1 VLGTITGTAAALS
14 TGLVGFIVQ
23 QFGDLAGFL
32 LMAASAAAGA
42 VLIWTLLPETKP
54 AKYLD

>member
-1 VLGTITGTAAALS
+1 
-14 TGLVGFIVQ
+14 VGFIVQ